1 VLSQC
6 IFRFEAFQNQ
16 ETDNQSKPNL
26 IDYCVYFLFLT
37 MDALCCDNKCILN
50 KPSMMEVY
58 YELIE
63 TLFKIDAPRPK
74 DLGEND

>member
-1 VLSQC
+1 
-6 IFRFEAFQNQ
+6 
-16 ETDNQSKPNL
+16 
-26 IDYCVYFLFLT
+26 